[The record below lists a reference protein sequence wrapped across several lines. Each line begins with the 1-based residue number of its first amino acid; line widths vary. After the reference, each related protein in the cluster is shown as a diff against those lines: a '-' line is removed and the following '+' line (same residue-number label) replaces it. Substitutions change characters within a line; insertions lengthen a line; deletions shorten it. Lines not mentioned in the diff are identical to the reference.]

1 MASGTSPGR
10 PRMYLGVIVNPL
22 ARRNRARAGD
32 RAADLRRIVGP
43 WGEVHETAS
52 VEDLRKTMDR
62 SIRGSPTS
70 SATAA
75 TARCTG

>member
-1 MASGTSPGR
+1 
-10 PRMYLGVIVNPL
+10 MYLGVIVNPK
-22 ARRNRARAGD
+22 ARRNRGASPARIAE
-32 RAADLRRIVGP
+32 LRRIVGP

-52 VEDLRKTMDR
+52 VEELRDTLGR
-62 SIRGSPTS
+62 IGPGSPTW